1 MEASSTYRY
10 ETYSFKIITPL
21 IALISLAFL
30 LNGAFIAGSILML
43 IAALSAISFR
53 GVIID
58 RENQKYMKYDRFLNV
73 RIGKWDSLS
82 KPSYVTVVRINLS
95 DRRIGPAPMVMPEDK
110 KGAKAYKV
118 NLVVE
123 GDERYIPV
131 CRGPL
136 EKMTREA
143 LRLGEHLHVR
153 VLDYSTHE
161 KKWIL

>member
-1 MEASSTYRY
+1 MDLPAAYRY

-21 IALISLAFL
+21 IVLISLAFL
-30 LNGAFIAGSILML
+30 LNGALIPGSILML
-43 IAALSAISFR
+43 IAILSAISFR

-58 RENQKYMKYDRFLNV
+58 SENQKYMKYDRFLNV
-73 RIGKWDSLS
+73 RIGKWESLS

-123 GDERYIPV
+123 GDERYVAV

-136 EKMTREA
+136 EKMTSEA